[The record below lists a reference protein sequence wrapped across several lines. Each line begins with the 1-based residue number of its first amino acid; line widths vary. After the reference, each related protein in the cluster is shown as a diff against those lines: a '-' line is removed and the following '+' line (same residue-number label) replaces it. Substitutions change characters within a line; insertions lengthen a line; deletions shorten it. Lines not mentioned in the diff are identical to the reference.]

1 MPRFVQL
8 VETDLQL
15 AAQQVSGVLGRAA
28 QDFAHA
34 QEVGLLVAD
43 DARIGRNGD
52 FAVGECVERVDG
64 LVARLVAGHVYDDLD
79 LLGRV
84 VVHAADLDLAL
95 LVGADDRLLDRLGGR
110 RVGYFGDGER
120 AFVNLRDARAHLHR
134 PAPQSVVVAAHVR
147 QAPRGEVGPQLEV
160 AALEVG
166 DRRVDQLVE
175 VVGQD
180 FRGQAHGDAVGTLGQ
195 QQRELDGQRHG
206 LLVAAVVGA
215 HPLRGLA
222 VEHHVEGEFRQPR
235 LDVSAGRRL
244 VAREDVAPV
253 ALAVD
258 QQVLLPQLH
267 QRVLDRGVAVRMVLH
282 GLAHDVGHLVIASV
296 IDALHGVEY
305 ASLHG
310 LQSVGRVGHG
320 TLQDH
325 VGGVVEEPVAVHA
338 RELAH
343 VPLVGREAAVA
354 PRLHR
359 GALLFRPCGR
369 HLRSFAIFVHNGLGS
384 GPPYDVRRRV
394 RISAGRCS
402 SSARGPPRCG
412 GCR

>member
-1 MPRFVQL
+1 MGDLLLDAADFVVRTLAVVARYADELQLREALHVLRRHRAAQQVLERFEAPVHRGVSLLAAAAPLDQLVELVLDEDAFERGGMPRFVQL

-147 QAPRGEVGPQLEV
+147 QAPRGEVGPT
-160 AALEVG
+160 AM
-166 DRRVDQLVE
+166 
-175 VVGQD
+175 
-180 FRGQAHGDAVGTLGQ
+180 
-195 QQRELDGQRHG
+195 
-206 LLVAAVVGA
+206 
-215 HPLRGLA
+215 P
-222 VEHHVEGEFRQPR
+222 
-235 LDVSAGRRL
+235 S
-244 VAREDVAPV
+244 
-253 ALAVD
+253 
-258 QQVLLPQLH
+258 
-267 QRVLDRGVAVRMVLH
+267 
-282 GLAHDVGHLVIASV
+282 
-296 IDALHGVEY
+296 
-305 ASLHG
+305 
-310 LQSVGRVGHG
+310 
-320 TLQDH
+320 
-325 VGGVVEEPVAVHA
+325 EPWA
-338 RELAH
+338 
-343 VPLVGREAAVA
+343 
-354 PRLHR
+354 
-359 GALLFRPCGR
+359 
-369 HLRSFAIFVHNGLGS
+369 
-384 GPPYDVRRRV
+384 
-394 RISAGRCS
+394 S
-402 SSARGPPRCG
+402 SSGNLTGSVTGSSLRPS
-412 GCR
+412 